1 MGESKQVCLKL
12 FERFLYQK
20 LYKQHGMLTRAADSV
35 LLGFMGDLGQIKIP

>member
-20 LYKQHGMLTRAADSV
+20 LYKQHGMLTHAADSV
-35 LLGFMGDLGQIKIP
+35 LLGFMGDLCQIKIP